1 MALNFRGQRHD
12 GADFAG
18 IDLSGADF
26 RGASLVGASLAGA
39 NLTGALFRGADV
51 SGADFRGANLVET
64 DFVQV
69 RGAAAALWDDGF
81 DWQGRIVPPPTTPQ
95 SEEERLHARYFN
107 AEGHLT
113 DIPVGQTRQ
122 RFVMERI
129 VLVFEKG
136 VRYPER
142 EVNEML
148 KRFHPDF
155 ATLRRYLIDH
165 HLMTRE
171 NNIYERT

>member
-18 IDLSGADF
+18 QDLSGADF
-26 RGASLVGASLAGA
+26 RGA
-39 NLTGALFRGADV
+39 NLTD
-51 SGADFRGANLVET
+51 T
-64 DFVQV
+64 DLAQA
-69 RGAAAALWDDGF
+69 RDAAAALWDEGF
-81 DWQGRIVPPPTTPQ
+81 DWRARIVPPPATLQ
-95 SEEERLHARYFN
+95 SEEERLHARYFD
-107 AEGHLT
+107 AEGRLT
-113 DIPVGQTRQ
+113 GIPVGQTRQ
-122 RFVMERI
+122 RFVMGRV

-142 EVNEML
+142 EVNEIL
-148 KRFHPDF
+148 KGFHPDF

-165 HLMTRE
+165 RLMTRE